1 MSSSNQASWR
11 VNLELIVEE
20 LKVFAG
26 LVDTLSSAAV
36 NLRQGN
42 EEAILIILNKLQHLC
57 ANWWDISKEFFNLH

>member
-26 LVDTLSSAAV
+26 LVDTLSSAAAT
-36 NLRQGN
+36 LRQGN
-42 EEAILIILNKLQHLC
+42 
-57 ANWWDISKEFFNLH
+57 